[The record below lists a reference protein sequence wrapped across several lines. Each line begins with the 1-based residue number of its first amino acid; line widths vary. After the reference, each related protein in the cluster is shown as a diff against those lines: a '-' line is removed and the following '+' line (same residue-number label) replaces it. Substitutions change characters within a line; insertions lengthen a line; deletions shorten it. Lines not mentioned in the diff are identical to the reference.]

1 MKKTKV
7 ISGFPGVGK
16 STLTKNATDKVML
29 DSDSSQ
35 YSWLEPGVRHPDFP
49 NNYMERI
56 KENIGK
62 VDYIF
67 VSSHDVVREALAANL
82 IPYTIVYPGKEL
94 KQEYIQR
101 YIDRGNNEGFVSL
114 LEEKYEE
121 FIESIEKEAYP
132 HLVPLKSGEYL
143 EDVMPIVDRMTT
155 NLVLSGGF
163 KRNVNYT
170 STNALYE
177 ALQDIKLRIGDGV
190 LSNDDAYVEEQRLK
204 GIAIM
209 EELKERAGGKRRET
223 T

>member
-67 VSSHDVVREALAANL
+67 VSSHDVVREALEANR
-82 IPYTIVYPGKEL
+82 IPYTIVYPSKEL

-101 YIDRGNNEGFVSL
+101 YIDRGNNDAFVRL

-121 FIESIEKEAYP
+121 FIEGIEKETYP
-132 HLVPLKSGEYL
+132 NRVPLMSGEYL
-143 EDVMPIVDRMTT
+143 ADVMYLVDKVGKYDWL
-155 NLVLSGGF
+155 NGF
-163 KRNVNYT
+163 KKSLKGTRFDV
-170 STNALYE
+170 LYE

-190 LSNDDAYVEEQRLK
+190 LSNDEAYTEEQRLK
-204 GIAIM
+204 GVAIM
-209 EELKERAGGKRRET
+209 DEMKLQAEGKA
-223 T
+223 